1 LTARLRKKVWDVSDI
16 KSTVEKEIDAEV
28 QTNGHELIDVNRDL
42 LKIETNILPMKKKRI
57 NETSVSI

>member
-1 LTARLRKKVWDVSDI
+1 
-16 KSTVEKEIDAEV
+16 VEKEIDAEV
-28 QTNGHELIDVNRDL
+28 QTNGNELIDVNRDL